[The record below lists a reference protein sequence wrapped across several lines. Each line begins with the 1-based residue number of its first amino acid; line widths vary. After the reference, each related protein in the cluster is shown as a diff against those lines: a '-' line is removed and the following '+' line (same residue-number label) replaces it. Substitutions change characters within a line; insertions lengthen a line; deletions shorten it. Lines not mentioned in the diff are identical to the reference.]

1 MKHILYLN
9 ILLLLL
15 FSAPSMGAENEVLQK
30 SSITLRGRVY
40 GGDLNNI
47 LSNASVMV
55 DGTNLSSVT
64 NQDGYFTLVVP
75 SSSRNSN
82 LIVRHLGYANHSVP
96 IIALID
102 KPGYNILLTPSSIE
116 LSELYVVS
124 GDGADIVKA
133 ALKSIPKNYSSD
145 PSMMIA
151 FYRESIKKNSNYI
164 SLVEA
169 VLDVYKSAYR
179 GYSADQAK
187 IYIGRRATD
196 VSPRDTILMKFQGGI
211 STALMLDIA
220 KHPDVIF
227 DENASEYVFH
237 IDGLVNIND
246 KPHYAISFM
255 PHSGITEILFR
266 GVLYIEMESL
276 AIARAEFNMNV
287 ENRSDATTI
296 FIRKKP
302 AKMKAEVTEARYV
315 VDFIENDGKWFF
327 NYSSTLISFK
337 VRWTN
342 RLFGLF
348 STTYTIGSEMAITDR
363 YNSGVVKFPRSE
375 RVKSSDVI
383 AEKVEHFQDP
393 DFWGEYNV
401 IEPDIE
407 INKAIKRL
415 SGKLSRRNN

>member
-1 MKHILYLN
+1 MKHILFLN

-40 GGDLNNI
+40 GGDLNNV

-55 DGTNLSSVT
+55 EGTNLSSVT

-82 LIVRHLGYANHSVP
+82 LIVRHLGYANQSVP

-227 DENASEYVFH
+227 DENASEYIFH

-255 PHSGITEILFR
+255 PHSSIAEILFR

-287 ENRSDATTI
+287 ENRRDATTI

-302 AKMKAEVTEARYV
+302 AKMKAEVTEAKYV
-315 VDFIENDGKWFF
+315 VDFIENDGEWFF

-342 RLFGLF
+342 RLFGFF

-363 YNSGVVKFPRSE
+363 YNLGVVKFPRNE